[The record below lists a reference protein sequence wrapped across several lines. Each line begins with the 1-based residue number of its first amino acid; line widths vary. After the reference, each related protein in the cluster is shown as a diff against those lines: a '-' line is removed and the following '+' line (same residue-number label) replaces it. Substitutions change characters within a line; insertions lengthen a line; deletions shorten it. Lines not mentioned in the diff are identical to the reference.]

1 MTSSAPGRLSVAAA
15 FAAIYVIWGSTYL
28 AIKYAVE
35 TLPPLM
41 MAGTRFMTAGLILYA
56 FVRARGVPSPTLAHW
71 KSTAIIGGLLLLGG
85 NGGVVW
91 AEKTVPSSVAALLIT
106 SVPIWMVLIDW
117 LRPGGVRPRLSVAA
131 GVVLGF
137 GGVILLI
144 GSEELAKGQSL
155 DRVGALILVC
165 GSFCWSLGSVW
176 SRSMSLPS
184 SPLMVTAMEMLCG
197 GGMLLASGVAIGE
210 VSQVSL
216 DRMTLLSVGSL
227 GYLIVFGSLVAF
239 TSYVWLLKVST
250 PAKVSTYA
258 FVNPVVA
265 VLLGVTIGR
274 EPFGGKTLLASIV
287 ILAGVVLIT
296 LKPRAA
302 MVDPEPALSEEMVMT
317 PPDLQPAGP
326 VVIRK
331 ELEPVT

>member
-1 MTSSAPGRLSVAAA
+1 MTSSGPGRLSVAAA

-41 MAGTRFMTAGLILYA
+41 MAGTRFITAGLILYA

-91 AEKTVPSSVAALLIT
+91 AEQTVPSSVAALLIT

-210 VSQVSL
+210 ISQVSL
-216 DRMTLLSVGSL
+216 DRMTLLSIGSL

-296 LKPRAA
+296 LKPRATL
-302 MVDPEPALSEEMVMT
+302 VDPEPARTDGLVMA
-317 PPDLQPAGP
+317 PPGLQTAGP
-326 VVIRK
+326 AMIRK